1 MLNFK
6 PAESQLIPVAMTVF
20 ILLVTSGCSS
30 VKMGDIDETMD
41 HRDDMSGPGIF
52 SDDTGQSKLSWN
64 SKSQESIDE
73 ATDVNKV
80 KKEDLNEFEL
90 YKDWKKLET
99 EGKNSAEYQ
108 EFLQWLEFQ
117 KLKAAQ

>member
-6 PAESQLIPVAMTVF
+6 HTKSVLIPLVLTVF
-20 ILLVTSGCSS
+20 MLLVSVGCSS
-30 VKMGDIDETMD
+30 VHLGDIDETMD
-41 HRDDMSGPGIF
+41 HRDDMPGPGIL
-52 SDDTGQSKLSWN
+52 SDENGKSKLSWN
-64 SKSQESIDE
+64 SKSQASIDE

-80 KKEDLNEFEL
+80 EKEDLNEFEL